1 VTKQKHTPEAIR
13 MLADL
18 DVDLAAAG
26 EATGDRLEW
35 TTEELVAR
43 EALADTIAR
52 RARVAEIWATATD
65 PKLVVKLSVEL
76 RQLDAAVMRL
86 LKEINAEAP
95 PPESLTT
102 VKARNAVNVRWA
114 RERERNAGNA

>member
-1 VTKQKHTPEAIR
+1 

-18 DVDLAAAG
+18 DADLAAAG
-26 EATGDRLEW
+26 GATGDRLEW

-76 RQLDAAVMRL
+76 RQLDAAVMRP

>member
-1 VTKQKHTPEAIR
+1 

-18 DVDLAAAG
+18 DADLAAAG
-26 EATGDRLEW
+26 GATGDRLEW

-43 EALADTIAR
+43 EALADTIDR

-76 RQLDAAVMRL
+76 RQLDAAVMRP